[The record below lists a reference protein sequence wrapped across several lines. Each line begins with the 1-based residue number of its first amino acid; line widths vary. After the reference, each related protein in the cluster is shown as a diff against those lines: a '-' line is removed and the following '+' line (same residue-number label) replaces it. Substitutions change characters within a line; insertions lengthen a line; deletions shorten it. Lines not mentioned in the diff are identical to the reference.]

1 MFRAFIFKIP
11 TNEKQKCMLFH
22 KFVVFLHKHLQMK
35 FYKPKRINI
44 LIDLLMLLLSY
55 YVVLDWFPLTTETPF
70 EKYSW
75 PTLFFTLAWVIVSY
89 LFQRY
94 NTLHKQKYY
103 EAIIRLLYVCEILF
117 IFFVVILHLFFK
129 EFSGF
134 VLLSITIGVFLVNY
148 IAISAYFAYRF
159 AVDYREFE
167 FTAPEERINAHPRP
181 VTHIDEESYL
191 QLCNTI
197 VSHSGKKVLNFLQKE
212 FDLSSGNTL
221 VFITNDPENLQMN
234 PNYQYSTI
242 IQLERLNNMRAI
254 NRRFSII
261 NEKLPDNG
269 YFVCCFKSKS
279 TRKQEILNS
288 YLKGFNYFMYSL
300 YFIYKRVMPKI
311 FFTRKL
317 YYFLSKGIDRI
328 FSKTEVLGRL
338 YCCGFKVIKEQKF
351 GKLTYIIAERV
362 KQPEPPQNTY
372 YGPLIRL
379 NRLGQN
385 GIPFKV
391 YKMRTMHPYSEYLQ
405 GYIYDRNSLKEGG
418 KFNKD
423 FRVTTTG
430 SVMRKYWLDELPML
444 SNLFKG
450 EMKLVGVRPLS
461 AHYYSLYSKELQQKR
476 NKFKPGLLPPFYA
489 DMPKTLEEIEQSEMR
504 YLVACEKKGVFMT
517 DIKYMFLILN
527 NILFKKAR
535 SA

>member
-1 MFRAFIFKIP
+1 
-11 TNEKQKCMLFH
+11 
-22 KFVVFLHKHLQMK
+22 MK
-35 FYKPKRINI
+35 FRKPKTINI
-44 LIDLLMLLLSY
+44 LIDLLILLLSY
-55 YVVLDWFPLTTETPF
+55 YVVLDWFPLTTDTPF

-75 PTLFFTLAWVIVSY
+75 PTLFFTLAWIIVSY

-94 NTLHKQKYY
+94 NTLRKQKYY

-117 IFFVVILHLFFK
+117 IFFAVILHLFFK

-134 VLLSITIGVFLVNY
+134 VLLSITIGAFVVNY
-148 IAISAYFAYRF
+148 IAISIYFAYRF
-159 AVDYREFE
+159 AVEYREVE
-167 FTAPEERINAHPRP
+167 SSVPEERINAHARP
-181 VTHIDEESYL
+181 ENQIDPESYL

-197 VSHSGKKVLNFLQKE
+197 VSHSGKNVLDFLKKE

-221 VFITNDPENLQMN
+221 VFISNDPENLLMN
-234 PNYQYSTI
+234 PNYQYSTM
-242 IQLERLNNMRAI
+242 IQLERLNNMRGI
-254 NRRFSII
+254 NRKFNIL

-269 YFVCCFKSKS
+269 FFVCCFKSKS
-279 TRKQEILNS
+279 TRKKEILNS
-288 YLKGFNYFMYSL
+288 YFKGLNYLVYSF
-300 YFIYKRVMPKI
+300 YYIYKRVMPKI
-311 FFTRKL
+311 FFTQKF
-317 YYFLSKGIDRI
+317 YYFLSGGKDRV

-338 YCCGFKVIKEQKF
+338 YCCGFKVLKEKKI
-351 GKLTYIIAERV
+351 GNLTYIVAQRV
-362 KQPEPPQNTY
+362 KQPEPQQNTF

-379 NRLGQN
+379 RRLGKD
-385 GIPFKV
+385 GRPFKV

-430 SVMRKYWLDELPML
+430 SIMRKYWLDELPML
-444 SNLFKG
+444 INLFKG

-461 AHYYSLYSKELQQKR
+461 AQYYSLYSKELQQKR

-489 DMPKTLEEIEQSEMR
+489 DMPKTLEEIEQSEMK
-504 YLVACEKKGVFMT
+504 YLLACERNGVFMT
-517 DIKYMFLILN
+517 DIRYMFLILN

-535 SA
+535 SG

>member
-1 MFRAFIFKIP
+1 
-11 TNEKQKCMLFH
+11 
-22 KFVVFLHKHLQMK
+22 MK
-35 FYKPKRINI
+35 FRKPKTINI
-44 LIDLLMLLLSY
+44 LIDLLILLLSY
-55 YVVLDWFPLTTETPF
+55 YVVLDWFPLTTDTPF

-75 PTLFFTLAWVIVSY
+75 PTFFFTLAWIIVSY

-94 NTLHKQKYY
+94 NTLRKQKYY

-117 IFFVVILHLFFK
+117 IFFAVILHLFFK

-134 VLLSITIGVFLVNY
+134 VLLSITIGAFVVNY
-148 IAISAYFAYRF
+148 IAISIYFAYRF
-159 AVDYREFE
+159 AVEYREVE
-167 FTAPEERINAHPRP
+167 SSVPEERINAHARP
-181 VTHIDEESYL
+181 ENQIDPESYL

-197 VSHSGKKVLNFLQKE
+197 VSHSGKNVLDFLKKE

-221 VFITNDPENLQMN
+221 VFISNDPENLLMN
-234 PNYQYSTI
+234 PNYQYSTM
-242 IQLERLNNMRAI
+242 IQLERLNNMRGI
-254 NRRFSII
+254 NRKFNIL

-269 YFVCCFKSKS
+269 FFVCCFKSKS
-279 TRKQEILNS
+279 TRKKEILNS
-288 YLKGFNYFMYSL
+288 YFKGLNYLVYSF
-300 YFIYKRVMPKI
+300 YYIYKRVMPKI
-311 FFTRKL
+311 FFTQKF
-317 YYFLSKGIDRI
+317 YYFLSGGKDRV

-338 YCCGFKVIKEQKF
+338 YCCGFKVLKEKKI
-351 GKLTYIIAERV
+351 GNLTYIVAQRV
-362 KQPEPPQNTY
+362 KQPEPQQNTF

-379 NRLGQN
+379 RRLGKD
-385 GIPFKV
+385 GRPFKV

-430 SVMRKYWLDELPML
+430 SIMRKYWLDELPML
-444 SNLFKG
+444 INLFKG

-461 AHYYSLYSKELQQKR
+461 AQYYSLYSKELQQKR

-489 DMPKTLEEIEQSEMR
+489 DMPKTLEEIEQSEMK
-504 YLVACEKKGVFMT
+504 YLLACERNGVFMT
-517 DIKYMFLILN
+517 DIRYMFLILN

-535 SA
+535 SG